1 MKTSRI
7 YLLAIIA
14 LVGIAAFL
22 TNSVA
27 QPAAGPR
34 GQIAFC
40 DLVLVFNNYQRA
52 KDLTTELNERRNA
65 IKAESDKRT
74 KAVDTLRME
83 LENYK
88 KGSPQYDQTFNEVT
102 RQSIELDAYLRYQ
115 EQLAIRDHR
124 SLTEEMYKEIIAAV
138 AKVAAQQGVSVVMQ
152 REQEQLNTED
162 TKAMLQQI
170 YNRKVLYFSEAL
182 DITDAVLTSL
192 NQGYKARKPAGPAAP
207 GGPATP
213 APR

>member
-7 YLLAIIA
+7 YLLAIVA
-14 LVGIAAFL
+14 LVGVAAFL

-27 QPAAGPR
+27 QPVAPVR
-34 GQIAFC
+34 SQIAFC
-40 DLVLVFNNYQRA
+40 DLVSVFNNYQRA
-52 KDLTTELNERRNA
+52 KDLTTQLNERRTT

-88 KGSPQYDQTFNEVT
+88 KGSQQYEQTLNEVT

-115 EQLAIRDHR
+115 EQLALHDHR

-138 AKVAAQQGVSVVMQ
+138 AKVAAQQGVAVVMQ
-152 REQEQLNTED
+152 REQELLNTED

-170 YNRKVLYFSEAL
+170 YNRKVLYFNDAL

-192 NQGYKARKPAGPAAP
+192 NQGYKAKKPAAPAGPVAP
-207 GGPATP
+207 VTP
-213 APR
+213 KP

>member
-14 LVGIAAFL
+14 LVGVAAFL

-27 QPAAGPR
+27 QQAAPAR

-40 DLVLVFNNYQRA
+40 DLVEVFNNYQRA
-52 KDLTTELNERRNA
+52 KDLTTELNDRRNT
-65 IKAESDKRT
+65 IKAEAEKRT
-74 KAVDTLRME
+74 KAVDTLKME

-88 KGSPQYDQTFNEVT
+88 RGSQQYDQTFNEVA
-102 RQSIELDAYLRYQ
+102 RQSIELDAFLRYQ
-115 EQLAIRDHR
+115 EQLALRDHR
-124 SLTEEMYKEIIAAV
+124 SLTEEMYKEIIGAV
-138 AKVAAQQGVSVVMQ
+138 GKVAAQQGVSVVMQ

-182 DITDAVLTSL
+182 DITEAVLTSL
-192 NQGYKARKPAGPAAP
+192 NQGYKAKKPAAP
-207 GGPATP
+207 AAPA
-213 APR
+213 APTIPVPR

>member
-22 TNSVA
+22 TNSIA
-27 QPAAGPR
+27 QQTAPVR

-40 DLVLVFNNYQRA
+40 DLVSIFNNYQRA

-74 KAVDTLRME
+74 KAVETLRME

-88 KGSPQYDQTFNEVT
+88 KGSQQYDQTFNEVA

-115 EQLAIRDHR
+115 EQLALRDHR
-124 SLTEEMYKEIIAAV
+124 GLTEEMYKEIIAAV
-138 AKVAAQQGVSVVMQ
+138 TKVATQQGISVVMQ
-152 REQEQLNTED
+152 REQEPLNAED
-162 TKAMLQQI
+162 TKVMLQQI
-170 YNRKVLYFSEAL
+170 YNRKVLYFNGDL
-182 DITDAVLTSL
+182 DITEMVLTSL
-192 NQGYKARKPAGPAAP
+192 NQSYKARKPAAPAAP
-207 GGPATP
+207 AAP

>member
-1 MKTSRI
+1 MRTSRI

-27 QPAAGPR
+27 QQATPTR

-40 DLVLVFNNYQRA
+40 DLVSLFNNYQRA
-52 KDLTTELNERRNA
+52 KDLTTELNERRTA
-65 IKAESDKRT
+65 IKAESEKRT
-74 KAVDTLRME
+74 KAVETLKME

-88 KGSPQYDQTFNEVT
+88 KGSQQYEQTFNEVA
-102 RQSIELDAYLRYQ
+102 RQSIDLDAYLRYQ
-115 EQLAIRDHR
+115 EQLALRDHR
-124 SLTEEMYKEIIAAV
+124 SLTEEMYKEIIGAV
-138 AKVAAQQGVSVVMQ
+138 GKVAARQGASVVMQ
-152 REQEQLNTED
+152 REQDQLNTED

-170 YNRKVLYFSEAL
+170 YNRKVLYFNEAL

-192 NQGYKARKPAGPAAP
+192 NQGYKAKKPVAS
-207 GGPATP
+207 ATP
-213 APR
+213 ATR

>member
-14 LVGIAAFL
+14 LVGVAAFL
-22 TNSVA
+22 TSSVA
-27 QPAAGPR
+27 QQAVAAR

-40 DLVLVFNNYQRA
+40 DLVSVFGEYQRA
-52 KDLTTELNERRNA
+52 KDLTAQLKERQIA
-65 IKAESDKRT
+65 IKAENDKRT

-88 KGSPQYDQTFNEVT
+88 KGSPQYDQTFNEVA

-115 EQLAIRDHR
+115 EQVALRDHR
-124 SLTEEMYKEIIAAV
+124 NLTKEMYKEIISAV
-138 AKVAAQQGVSVVMQ
+138 GKVAAQQGVSVVMQ

-162 TKAMLQQI
+162 TKEMLQQI
-170 YNRKVLYFSEAL
+170 SNRKVLYFSEAL

-192 NQGYKARKPAGPAAP
+192 NQGYKASKPAAP
-207 GGPATP
+207 VAP
-213 APR
+213 APPKP

>member
-1 MKTSRI
+1 MRTSRI

-27 QPAAGPR
+27 QQAAPAR

-40 DLVLVFNNYQRA
+40 DLVNLFNNYQRA
-52 KDLTTELNERRNA
+52 KDLTTELNERRIA
-65 IKAESDKRT
+65 IKAESDTRT
-74 KAVDTLRME
+74 KAVETIRME

-88 KGSPQYDQTFNEVT
+88 KGSQQYEQTFNEVA
-102 RQSIELDAYLRYQ
+102 RQSIDLDAYLRYQ
-115 EQLAIRDHR
+115 EQLALRDHR
-124 SLTEEMYKEIIAAV
+124 SLTEEMYKEIIGAV
-138 AKVAAQQGVSVVMQ
+138 AKVAARQGASVVMQ
-152 REQEQLNTED
+152 REQDQLNTED

-170 YNRKVLYFSEAL
+170 YNRKVLYFNEAL

-192 NQGYKARKPAGPAAP
+192 NQGYKAKKPVAS
-207 GGPATP
+207 ATP
-213 APR
+213 ATR

>member
-14 LVGIAAFL
+14 LVGVAAFL
-22 TNSVA
+22 TSSVA
-27 QPAAGPR
+27 QQAVAAR

-40 DLVLVFNNYQRA
+40 DLVSVFNNYQRA
-52 KDLTTELNERRNA
+52 KDLTTELNERRNT
-65 IKAESDKRT
+65 IKAESEKRK
-74 KAVDTLRME
+74 KAVDTLSME

-88 KGSPQYDQTFNEVT
+88 KGSPQYDQTFNEVA

-115 EQLAIRDHR
+115 EQVALRDHR
-124 SLTEEMYKEIIAAV
+124 NLTKEMYKEIISAV
-138 AKVAAQQGVSVVMQ
+138 GKVAAQQGVSVVMQ

-162 TKAMLQQI
+162 TKEMLQQI
-170 YNRKVLYFSEAL
+170 SNRKVLYFSEAL

-192 NQGYKARKPAGPAAP
+192 NQGYKASKPAAP
-207 GGPATP
+207 VAP
-213 APR
+213 APPKP

>member
-14 LVGIAAFL
+14 LVGVAAFL
-22 TNSVA
+22 TSSVA
-27 QPAAGPR
+27 QQASPAGCR
-34 GQIAFC
+34 IAFC
-40 DLVLVFNNYQRA
+40 DLVEVFNKYKRA
-52 KDLTTELNERRNA
+52 KDLTTELNERRTA
-65 IKAESDKRT
+65 IKAESEKRK
-74 KAVDTLRME
+74 KAVDTLSME

-88 KGSPQYDQTFNEVT
+88 KGSAQYKQTFNELT

-115 EQLAIRDHR
+115 EQLALRDHR
-124 SLTEEMYKEIIAAV
+124 DLTEEMYKEIVGAV
-138 AKVAAQQGVSVVMQ
+138 GRIAAQQGVSVVMQ

-170 YNRKVLYFSEAL
+170 SNRKVLYFSEAL

-192 NQGYKARKPAGPAAP
+192 NQGYKASKPAAP
-207 GGPATP
+207 VAP
-213 APR
+213 APPKP

>member
-14 LVGIAAFL
+14 LLGIAAFL
-22 TNSVA
+22 TNAFA
-27 QPAAGPR
+27 QQAFPAR

-40 DLVLVFNNYQRA
+40 DLVSVFNNYQRA
-52 KDLTTELNERRNA
+52 KDLTTELNDRRNA
-65 IKAESDKRT
+65 IKAESEKRK
-74 KAVDTLRME
+74 KAVDTLSME

-115 EQLAIRDHR
+115 EQLALRDHR

-170 YNRKVLYFSEAL
+170 YNRKVLYFNGDL
-182 DITDAVLTSL
+182 DITEIVLTSL
-192 NQGYKARKPAGPAAP
+192 NQSYKASKPAAP
-207 GGPATP
+207 VAPATP
-213 APR
+213 GTR